1 MSKLEVVVWDLFF
14 FCLYPQHPQ
23 FAKIKQ
29 FPRITSWWFI
39 PAIIRCS
46 TKRCFLVYGTLAH
59 SGGNAS
65 GSLSIEFSTGLTWSP
80 AGGSWLQQEEEQPGW
95 GEKSCS
101 SQIMSSEGIVW
112 HFVLTVCSSAGQ
124 AKSRQHLWS
133 RTMLCSRPKGT
144 QSQKEACN
152 HREEE
157 ERDHREANHC
167 LNYLQTTDEPSAAIL
182 HTRRLSCWTLI
193 IASCSFLIAFS
204 YPEGMKA
211 LLACFGSERHPSR
224 LLLVGAVVS
233 VFIRPINPS
242 KSMA

>member
-1 MSKLEVVVWDLFF
+1 MSKLEVVVWDLVF

-39 PAIIRCS
+39 PAIIHCS

-65 GSLSIEFSTGLTWSP
+65 GSLSIEFSTGLTLKSCWWELASTGIRT
-80 AGGSWLQQEEEQPGW
+80 AWMRREILLLSDNVFRGDRLAFCTHYLQQRRSGQKPTAFMKSDYVMFPSQRHSVTERSLQPQGRR
-95 GEKSCS
+95 GER
-101 SQIMSSEGIVW
+101 SQGSKPLSE
-112 HFVLTVCSSAGQ
+112 LS
-124 AKSRQHLWS
+124 
-133 RTMLCSRPKGT
+133 
-144 QSQKEACN
+144 
-152 HREEE
+152 
-157 ERDHREANHC
+157 
-167 LNYLQTTDEPSAAIL
+167 TDN
-182 HTRRLSCWTLI
+182 RRALSCYPAHTSIELLDAYHRI
-193 IASCSFLIAFS
+193 MLLLIAFS

-224 LLLVGAVVS
+224 LLVEAVVS
-233 VFIRPINPS
+233 VFIRPINLS